1 MIKKLWLFVWNLWF
15 QFPQSIRFILV
26 GGFNA
31 VFAYGVFCLLVY
43 FAGEKWRQVCL
54 VTQWFMTSFISY
66 ILYRI
71 FVFQSKGKIWEEYIK
86 CCTTWVIGYFINAAT
101 LEIFFRLGLNVYL
114 AQLTAQIIA
123 AIVSYFAFK
132 YWALKN
138 K

>member
-1 MIKKLWLFVWNLWF
+1 MVKKLWDFAWNLWF
-15 QFPQSIRFILV
+15 KFPQSIRFILV

-43 FAGEKWRQVCL
+43 LAGEQWRQVCL
-54 VTQWFMTSFISY
+54 VTQWLLTSFISY

-71 FVFQSKGKIWEEYIK
+71 FVFQSHGKIWEEYVK
-86 CCTTWVIGYFINAAT
+86 CCTTWIVGYFINATT
-101 LEIFFRLGLNVYL
+101 LEIFFRLGLNVYV
-114 AQLTAQIIA
+114 AQLTAQINA

-138 K
+138 R